1 MSRDIAN
8 GSTKKIA
15 MPNDVLIQPLV
26 TEKLTRLMEEKHY
39 TFHVRLDANK
49 VEIKKA
55 VQERY
60 PSVSIKKVRT
70 YIVRGKERSQRTRR
84 GIVHGRTARHKR
96 AIITLHP
103 DSEPIDFFEQV

>member
-1 MSRDIAN
+1 MRNDI
-8 GSTKKIA
+8 
-15 MPNDVLIQPLV
+15 LIQPLV
-26 TEKLTRLMEEKHY
+26 TEKLTRLMEENHY
-39 TFHVRLDANK
+39 AFEVRLDANK

-70 YIVRGKERSQRTRR
+70 CIVRGKQRNQRTRR
-84 GIVHGRTARHKR
+84 GVVEGHTARRKR

>member
-1 MSRDIAN
+1 MRNDI
-8 GSTKKIA
+8 
-15 MPNDVLIQPLV
+15 LIQPLV
-26 TEKLTRLMEEKHY
+26 TEKLTRLMEENHY
-39 TFHVRLDANK
+39 AFEVRLDANK

-70 YIVRGKERSQRTRR
+70 CIVRGKQRNQRTRQ
-84 GIVHGRTARHKR
+84 GVVQGRTARRKR